1 MIIIDKQSTYISPS
15 AKIAEDVIIYPNNHI
30 IGNTV
35 IGKGCKIMPN
45 CILTDSVIGAGC
57 TVTASVME
65 EARVGDTTT
74 VGPYAYLRKGA
85 SVGNH
90 CRIGDFVE
98 IKNSSVGDYTKA
110 SHLAYI
116 GDATVGER
124 CNIGCGVIF
133 VNYDGKT
140 KHRTT
145 VEDDCFIGSNCNI
158 IAPVTLREGSYIAA
172 GTTVTEETPSDSFV
186 IGRSRQIV
194 KGARKDKRNKMRFGT
209 DGMRGLAYEELSEK
223 IAFEVGNALGR
234 IKENAKVLIGRDTRS
249 SGVDLS
255 ASFIEGLVT
264 AGGNAMDV
272 GIMPTAGVAY
282 LTKKHGCD
290 FGIVISASHNPPQYN
305 GIKVFDSQG
314 YKIDKN
320 LEKLIESHIG
330 KDSCIREKGERI
342 KYEQA
347 EREYIDFL
355 AAKGVDL
362 SGTKI
367 LLDCSNGAAGKIAP
381 QVFKRLGADVT
392 AINTQDDGIS
402 INADCGAVN
411 AHLLCETAKDYDMT
425 FSFDGDS
432 DRLIAL
438 DENGNI
444 VDGDKNVYIIGKYF
458 KDKGILKNNVVV
470 GTTMTNM
477 GIENAVNEFGAD
489 FVREDVGDK
498 YILRRLIADGGILG
512 GEGSGHTL
520 MLNESSTGDGIQTA
534 VIVAKIAKS
543 LKKPL
548 SQLAEVQLYPQII
561 SSVDVKDKE
570 IAKIPAIVDKVKEVE
585 KSLLG
590 EGRVILRP
598 SGTENK
604 LRVMVECKNMEK
616 AENSVKILTKL
627 IENENL
633 KL

>member
-1 MIIIDKQSTYISPS
+1 
-15 AKIAEDVIIYPNNHI
+15 
-30 IGNTV
+30 
-35 IGKGCKIMPN
+35 
-45 CILTDSVIGAGC
+45 
-57 TVTASVME
+57 
-65 EARVGDTTT
+65 
-74 VGPYAYLRKGA
+74 
-85 SVGNH
+85 
-90 CRIGDFVE
+90 
-98 IKNSSVGDYTKA
+98 
-110 SHLAYI
+110 
-116 GDATVGER
+116 
-124 CNIGCGVIF
+124 
-133 VNYDGKT
+133 
-140 KHRTT
+140 
-145 VEDDCFIGSNCNI
+145 
-158 IAPVTLREGSYIAA
+158 
-172 GTTVTEETPSDSFV
+172 
-186 IGRSRQIV
+186 
-194 KGARKDKRNKMRFGT
+194 
-209 DGMRGLAYEELSEK
+209 
-223 IAFEVGNALGR
+223 
-234 IKENAKVLIGRDTRS
+234 
-249 SGVDLS
+249 
-255 ASFIEGLVT
+255 
-264 AGGNAMDV
+264 MDV

-305 GIKVFDSQG
+305 GIKVFDSHG